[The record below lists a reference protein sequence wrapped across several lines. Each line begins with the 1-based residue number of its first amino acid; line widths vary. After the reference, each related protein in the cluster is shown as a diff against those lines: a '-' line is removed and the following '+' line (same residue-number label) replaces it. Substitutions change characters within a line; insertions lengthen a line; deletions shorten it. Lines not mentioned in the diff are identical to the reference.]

1 MKMLRSALQEGVGG
15 GADKW
20 QQTLHAEHRM
30 NVFPDYPSHPGSW
43 GSLCNWHILCAG
55 ILALN
60 FNLICF
66 SLIYLAEQE
75 GSRYGQWKTENEK
88 VKWTMLVKSPRSR
101 CKAGC
106 IALRSMNL
114 ELSPKSFTLI
124 CEYLDWRRPG
134 VPVLQKKK
142 HIGSITHQM
151 CWFSGTGGDRT
162 LDQQAISLPSGRIT
176 HNWTDSMQRK

>member
-101 CKAGC
+101 CKAGSSGLHSVTLHEFGAEPKVFYPDLW
-106 IALRSMNL
+106 IFRL
-114 ELSPKSFTLI
+114 EEARGSCPAEEKAHRLNHSSNVLI
-124 CEYLDWRRPG
+124 FRDRRG
-134 VPVLQKKK
+134 
-142 HIGSITHQM
+142 
-151 CWFSGTGGDRT
+151 
-162 LDQQAISLPSGRIT
+162 
-176 HNWTDSMQRK
+176 